1 MGRNPASLNAK
12 QIGVL
17 EWIRDGCQG
26 EVDDEY
32 SRRITARAL
41 HRRRLVTVRGHGAEW
56 TASITKAG
64 SAWLETHAITTGGE
78 RATAHPDD
86 LIRGVVEAGG
96 RLVVGDTYEVKLAH
110 EDLVRASHH
119 SSTRP
124 KGWRLELKSAGSWS
138 EPRYEVVLVR
148 HFDDLVDPVPVP
160 VPTDVAR
167 YHPAVKAFLADRG
180 RHAVT
185 REQLSRATRILHA
198 LATEAPRR
206 GIEPLA
212 PKLVPPG
219 HDRYRA
225 REVERAHLVLRA
237 AGGIYSIRVR
247 EVVSQ
252 IEAPLDP
259 TRLRRGQVA
268 WPVAR
273 SVKVVSTGVLEVIVE
288 GVGMGYSGDRFRD
301 SKTITVEE
309 KLPRIFRAIEIE
321 RLRAE
326 WRDQER
332 EQAAAERRDRWE
344 IAMAEARVRYE
355 EQTKWN
361 AFVARSNEWE
371 AIVRHRRF
379 LAAARAATA
388 AVAGASDDI
397 DAFLASAELLLDR
410 HDSCLHPELILPDV
424 KPPKPD
430 DLRPFLEGWSPHGPD
445 AFG

>member
-12 QIGVL
+12 QVGVL

-32 SRRITARAL
+32 GRRITARAL
-41 HRRRLVTVRGHGAEW
+41 HRRRLVTVRGHGAAW

-64 SAWLETHAITTGGE
+64 WAWLETHATTTGRQ
-78 RATAHPDD
+78 RATANLDD
-86 LIRGVVEAGG
+86 LIRRVVDAGG
-96 RLVVGDTYEVKLAH
+96 RLFVGDTYEVKVAH
-110 EDLVRASHH
+110 EILVRASHH

-124 KGWRLELKSAGSWS
+124 KGWRLELKSAGSWN

-148 HFDDLVDPVPVP
+148 HFDDLVEAVPVP
-160 VPTDVAR
+160 VPTGVAR
-167 YHPAVKAFLADRG
+167 SHPAVKAFLADRG

-185 REQLSRATRILHA
+185 KEQLSRAARILHA
-198 LATEAPRR
+198 LAAEAPRR
-206 GIEPLA
+206 GIEALT
-212 PKLVPPG
+212 PKLVPAG

-225 REVERAHLVLRA
+225 REVERAHLVLCA

-259 TRLRRGQVA
+259 TPSRRGQVA

-273 SVKVVSTGVLEVIVE
+273 SVKVVSTGVLEVILE
-288 GVGMGYSGDRFRD
+288 GAGMGYSGDRFRD

-321 RLRAE
+321 RLRGE
-326 WRDQER
+326 WRGQER
-332 EQAAAERRDRWE
+332 ERAAAERRDRWE
-344 IAMAEARVRYE
+344 IAMAEARVKYE

-371 AIVRHRRF
+371 AILRHRRF
-379 LAAARAATA
+379 LTAARAATA
-388 AVAGASDDI
+388 AVSGVSDDI

-410 HDSCLHPELILPDV
+410 HDPILHPELILPNV
-424 KPPKPD
+424 KPPMPD
-430 DLRPFLEGWSPHGPD
+430 DLRPFLDGWSPHGPD